1 MSVDFFVVFLSLYTY
16 LCNRKQIINFHFQK
30 FNRQLIMNTLK
41 QINQFLDNQP
51 IAMVGVSRNPKK
63 FGYTAFRELKEK
75 GMKIIP
81 VNPEADEIMG
91 EKSYHN
97 VTALPEEVKG
107 IIIMTKKDKT
117 ASVVKEAVA
126 RGIKEIWIQQMA
138 DSKEALSELK
148 GSDINFITG
157 ECILMHYKPHSIHK
171 FHGNLKR
178 FFRMF
183 PK

>member
-1 MSVDFFVVFLSLYTY
+1 
-16 LCNRKQIINFHFQK
+16 
-30 FNRQLIMNTLK
+30 MNTLK

-63 FGYTAFRELKEK
+63 FGYTAFKELKDK

-91 EKSYHN
+91 EKSYRN
-97 VTALPEEVKG
+97 VSSLPADVRG
-107 IIIMTKKDKT
+107 IIVMTKKDKT
-117 ASVVKEAVA
+117 ASIVKEALEK
-126 RGIKEIWIQQMA
+126 GIKEIWIQQMA
-138 DSKEALSELK
+138 DSKEALVHLK
-148 GSDINFITG
+148 DSDINYITG

-171 FHGNLKR
+171 FHGNLKKL
-178 FFRMF
+178 FRMY

>member
-1 MSVDFFVVFLSLYTY
+1 
-16 LCNRKQIINFHFQK
+16 
-30 FNRQLIMNTLK
+30 MNTLK
-41 QINQFLDNQP
+41 QINQFLGNQP

-63 FGYTAFRELKEK
+63 FGYTAFRELKDK
-75 GMKIIP
+75 GMKILP

-91 EKSYHN
+91 EKSYRN
-97 VTALPEEVKG
+97 ISSLPEDVRG
-107 IIIMTKKDKT
+107 IIVMTKKEKT
-117 ASVVKEAVA
+117 ASVVKEAMA

-148 GSDINFITG
+148 GSDINYITG

-171 FHGNLKR
+171 FHGNLKK

-183 PK
+183 PR

>member
-1 MSVDFFVVFLSLYTY
+1 
-16 LCNRKQIINFHFQK
+16 
-30 FNRQLIMNTLK
+30 MNSLK

-51 IAMVGVSRNPKK
+51 IALVGVSRNPKK
-63 FGYTAFRELKEK
+63 FGYTAYKELKEK

-81 VNPEADEIMG
+81 VNPETDEIMG
-91 EKSYHN
+91 EKTYRTVS
-97 VTALPEEVKG
+97 TLPPEVRG
-107 IIIMTKKDKT
+107 IIVMTKKDKT

-126 RGIKEIWIQQMA
+126 KGIKEIWIQQMA
-138 DSKEALSELK
+138 DSKEAISELK
-148 GSDINFITG
+148 GSDINLITG

-171 FHGNLKR
+171 FHGNLKK